1 MSSVEARM
9 RNIIVNLSGGKIS
22 PDFAATAHVFRD
34 LGIESTK
41 ALELLFEIE
50 DQFEV
55 ALPDLEYNECE
66 HLNDLVALLTKLTS

>member
-1 MSSVEARM
+1 MDSVEERL
-9 RNIIVNLSGGKIS
+9 RGIIVALGKDIS
-22 PDFAATAHVFRD
+22 SDFDATAHVFRD

-55 ALPDLEYNECE
+55 ALPDLEYNDCE
-66 HLNDLVALLTKLTS
+66 HLNDLVALITKLLA

>member
-1 MSSVEARM
+1 MNSIEERLRA
-9 RNIIVNLSGGKIS
+9 IIVTLGDNIP
-22 PDFAATAHVFRD
+22 PDFEPTAHVFKD

-55 ALPDLEYNECE
+55 ALPDLEYNDCE
-66 HLNDLVALLTKLTS
+66 HLNDLVALLTKLTA